1 MRCAAVVFVLAA
13 AQALAFAQDSGALDA
28 FRDGDYARAEMLL
41 REALEE
47 RPGDWTA
54 WYNLA
59 CALAQQG
66 KLDAAAESLVKAIE
80 HGFDDIV
87 QIGIDP
93 HLEPMR
99 GHTLVEQLRVEW
111 PRIVIARA
119 DAREAQLRERYGGGY
134 AHARDD
140 ERRLLYVSDLPE
152 SSFAAARAEV
162 EVVHAWCVEA
172 LFTDLREADEADA
185 YAAIVLPNRRDFV
198 EWIVRRYGPEA
209 AAPGQFHAIGG
220 AYDHDAKQLV
230 AQDIGATLRHEYAHV
245 LHWRSMTRLGQRH
258 PIYIQEGLC
267 ALVEDLDR
275 DGGVVR
281 PARSWRTNIAQ
292 RLAKAGR
299 LPGIE
304 DFARTD
310 HERFQTRRPM
320 ANYAIARSLFLYV
333 HERGELGAWYAHY
346 TEHYRKDPLGIGAF
360 EAVLGKPIGEVDRDW
375 RDWLRALEPVAEEV
389 RPGDASLGV
398 DVDPGR
404 GDGPLI
410 ARVVERDVR
419 RAGLKRGDV
428 ITGIDGAPV
437 RDVAE
442 LVRVLGGFAPGDV
455 VVVSYRRG
463 SLTGEAR
470 VALVAR

>member
-1 MRCAAVVFVLAA
+1 MRCAAAAIVLAV
-13 AQALAFAQDSGALDA
+13 AQALVCAQDTAALDA
-28 FRDGDYARAEMLL
+28 FRDGEYARAEALL
-41 REALEE
+41 RATLEE
-47 RPGDWTA
+47 RPGDRTA

-66 KLDAAAESLVKAIE
+66 EVDGASEALVRAIE
-80 HGFDDIV
+80 HGFDDVV
-87 QIGIDP
+87 QIGRDP
-93 HLEPMR
+93 HLEPIR
-99 GHTLVEQLRVEW
+99 DHALVAQIRAEW
-111 PRIVIARA
+111 PRIVMARA
-119 DAREAQLRERYGGGY
+119 DAREAQLAERFGPTYRY
-134 AHARDD
+134 ARDD
-140 ERRLLYVSDLPE
+140 ERRLLFASDLAE
-152 SSFAAARAEV
+152 SSFDAARAEV
-162 EVVHAWCVEA
+162 EVVHRWCVEE
-172 LFTDLREADEADA
+172 LFADLQEADETDA
-185 YAAIVLPNRRDFV
+185 YSAIVLPNRRDFV
-198 EWIVRRYGPEA
+198 QWIVRRYGPEA

-258 PIYIQEGLC
+258 PIYVQEGLC

-304 DFARTD
+304 EFARTD
-310 HERFQTRRPM
+310 HERFQTRRPL

-333 HERGELGAWYAHY
+333 HSRGELSAWYAHY
-346 TEHYRKDPLGIGAF
+346 TENYRADPLGIGSF
-360 EAVLGKPIGEVDRDW
+360 EHVLRKPIAEVDRDW
-375 RDWLRALEPVAEEV
+375 RAWLRGLEPVPEEV
-389 RPGDASLGV
+389 RPGSASLGV
-398 DVDPGR
+398 DVAPGR
-404 GDGPLI
+404 GDGPRV

-428 ITGIDGAPV
+428 ITAIDNAPV

-442 LVRVLGGFAPGDV
+442 LVRVLGSYAPGDRAT
-455 VVVSYRRG
+455 VSYRRG
-463 SLTGEAR
+463 TLTGE
-470 VALVAR
+470 VVVTLVAR